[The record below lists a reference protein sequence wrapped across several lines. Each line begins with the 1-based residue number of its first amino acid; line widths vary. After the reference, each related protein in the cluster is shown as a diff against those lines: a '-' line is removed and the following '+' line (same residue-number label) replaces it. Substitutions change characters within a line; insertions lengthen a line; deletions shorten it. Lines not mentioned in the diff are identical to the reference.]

1 VKYLITI
8 YIFLFAALGLHAQT
22 GYEKKLG
29 VAIQTTNPPII
40 NGILDDECWI
50 NAGVF
55 TDFRQY
61 EPYSGA
67 PSMQK
72 TVAKVVY
79 DNEGIYIGAMLYD
92 TYPDSIRTEMG
103 PRDADRSIIADYFNV
118 DLGPY
123 NDGINGYSFKLTAS
137 GIQSDIRR
145 SSGAG
150 GRDLNWDAVWHSAV
164 QIVDSGWIAE
174 LKIPFSAFRF
184 PNKEDEAWGFN
195 LWRYIQRYGE
205 WSSWNFADKSHGT
218 SINYLGEIS
227 GISGIK
233 SPARIS
239 VTPYLSAY
247 LEKLSGQEKW
257 NNAFHGGAD
266 LKVGLSDAFTLDAT
280 LIPDFGQ
287 VQSDNQILN
296 LTPYEV
302 KYNERR
308 QFFTEGTD
316 VFNKG
321 GIFYSRRV
329 GSSPTG
335 YYSVDSELEPGE
347 EVVFNPSEVRLLN
360 ATKISGRTRKG
371 LGIGFFNGITAE
383 SRAEIINTENNNTRE
398 IVTQPLT
405 NYNMIVVDQNL
416 GGGSYISLANTSVMR
431 SGAATGNN
439 YTANVTATDMRYLSP
454 DRTYSVNAVI
464 ALSQKYFTDNDN
476 IFGHSVILNGGKTG
490 GKFRLYYTHSSRTND
505 YDPND
510 MGYLRRN
517 NEFNN
522 RVTFGYNIYE
532 PVRKILNSLNRISI
546 GYEMLY
552 TPRKFSSLDIDI
564 ESTTTY
570 KNFMVLQVES
580 NINPIGTDDHYE
592 AREEGRYY
600 SRPPSAE
607 LAVGLT
613 TDNRRTL
620 SVGLSA
626 EYQKFFSE
634 FDMSGYQVN
643 FSPSIRLNNK
653 FKLEHTLSFHKK
665 MNDIGYAGR
674 TESIIFGRRNS
685 ATIEN
690 IFSINYIRSAS
701 SYFQARIRHYWSKAD
716 YDSYYI
722 LNEDGS
728 LGESAPD
735 MGSDINNNYFNI
747 DMSYTWRFAPGS
759 ELKFVW
765 KNSVYQSGP
774 EIFSSFKKNLD
785 AMLNAPAINSLSLKI
800 LYYLDYHTLK
810 SRL

>member
-1 VKYLITI
+1 MAVK
-8 YIFLFAALGLHAQT
+8 T
-22 GYEKKLG
+22 G
-29 VAIQTTNPPII
+29 NPPVI
-40 NGILDDECWI
+40 NGILDDDCWK
-50 NAGVF
+50 NARVF
-55 TDFRQY
+55 TDFIQY
-61 EPYSGA
+61 EPYSGV

-72 TVAKVVY
+72 TVARVVY
-79 DNEGIYIGAMLYD
+79 DDEGIYVGAMLYD
-92 TYPDSIRTEMG
+92 SSPDSIRTEMG
-103 PRDADRSIIADYFNV
+103 PRDGDRDIIADYFNV
-118 DLGPY
+118 DIGPY
-123 NDGINGYSFKLTAS
+123 NDGINGFSFKLTAS

-150 GRDLNWDAVWHSAV
+150 GRDLNWDAVWHSAAQV
-164 QIVDSGWIAE
+164 VDSGWVAE

-184 PNKEDEAWGFN
+184 SGEENKPWGFN

-218 SINYLGEIS
+218 SINYLGEIN
-227 GISGIK
+227 GINGVK
-233 SPARIS
+233 SPPRIS
-239 VTPYLSAY
+239 VTPYISAY
-247 LEKLSGQEKW
+247 LENQSGQEKW

-266 LKVGLSDAFTLDAT
+266 LKVGLNDAFTLDAT

-287 VQSDNQILN
+287 VQSDDQILN

-329 GSSPTG
+329 GSTPIG
-335 YYSVDSELEPGE
+335 YYTVGNELEPAE
-347 EVVFNPSEVRLLN
+347 EVILNPAETRLLN
-360 ATKISGRTRKG
+360 ATKISGRTNKG

-383 SRAEIINTENNNTRE
+383 ARAEVLNTENDNTRE

-405 NYNMIVVDQNL
+405 NYNMVVVDQNL
-416 GGGSYISLANTSVMR
+416 GEGSYISLANTNVLH

-439 YTANVTATDMRYLSP
+439 YTANVTATDMRYLSR

-464 ALSQKYFTDNDN
+464 AVSQKYFSDSDD
-476 IFGHSVILNGGKTG
+476 IFGHSIILTGGKTG
-490 GKFRLYYTHSSRTND
+490 GKFRFYYTHSSKTDD

-532 PVRKILNSLNRISI
+532 PMWKILNSLNSISI
-546 GYEMLY
+546 SHEMLH
-552 TPRKFSSLDIDI
+552 TPRKFSTLDIDI
-564 ESTTTY
+564 RSSTTFR
-570 KNFMVLQVES
+570 NFMVFEVES
-580 NINPIGTDDHYE
+580 NINPIGVDDHYE

-600 SRPPSAE
+600 SRPPSA
-607 LAVGLT
+607 LVAFSLV

-620 SVGLSA
+620 SAGISA
-626 EYQKFFSE
+626 EYQKFSSVFN
-634 FDMSGYQVN
+634 MAGYELG
-643 FSPSIRLNNK
+643 FSPSLRLSNR
-653 FKLEHTLSFHKK
+653 FKLEHSLSLTKK
-665 MNDIGYAGR
+665 INDIGYAGR

-685 ATIEN
+685 GTVEN
-690 IFSINYIRSAS
+690 ILSVNYIISAS

-716 YDSYYI
+716 YVSYYV

-728 LGESAPD
+728 LGEDAPD
-735 MGSDINNNYFNI
+735 MDSDINTNYFNI

-774 EIFSSFKKNLD
+774 EIFTSFRENIDALLD
-785 AMLNAPAINSLSLKI
+785 SPAINSLSLKV
-800 LYYLDYHTLK
+800 LYYLDYHTLR
-810 SRL
+810 SHL